1 MLMDQPVA
9 LDQESTMQ
17 RAAASLLIA
26 LSLSL
31 GVSGTASARSG
42 PSHPTSKR
50 CPTRACRDSRS
61 GHAPARAAAGTRP

>member
-1 MLMDQPVA
+1 MLIDQPVA
-9 LDQESTMQ
+9 LDQECTMQ

-50 CPTRACRDSRS
+50 CPTRACRDSRT
-61 GHAPARAAAGTRP
+61 GHTQANATVVTRP